1 MPRKSFIWK
10 PYESHMKAIW
20 KPWFASYETWW
31 KPLISDGHRA
41 RRFGQT
47 SVLPRRVTMPRQ
59 LRCWKVGRC
68 HADLTP
74 PFAYHSTHQK
84 QWWLFKTMFWLI
96 LICDWICAFYLF
108 FEVGRIVG
116 SAVPIVSEHLWKY
129 DQSHVS
135 GLYHIISCYIP
146 THGDLF
152 HPPVVVYGGW
162 PTCFGFHHVK
172 RRLRGPRGGARRPH
186 RQSASGAAGGRGSD
200 GEREDSY
207 MAGQKCWWHRE

>member
-1 MPRKSFIWK
+1 MAIAPGDLVRPQCCPDASLCHGSCAAGRWDDVTLIWHLHLHIIWHIKNNDDCLKLCFDLFWSVIGYVLFICF
-10 PYESHMKAIW
+10 SI
-20 KPWFASYETWW
+20 F
-31 KPLISDGHRA
+31 
-41 RRFGQT
+41 
-47 SVLPRRVTMPRQ
+47 
-59 LRCWKVGRC
+59 
-68 HADLTP
+68 
-74 PFAYHSTHQK
+74 
-84 QWWLFKTMFWLI
+84 
-96 LICDWICAFYLF
+96 
-108 FEVGRIVG
+108 GRIVG